1 MNIRA
6 LLWATGVVAI
16 IFIVYLI
23 ILQNTFYAGV
33 E

>member
-1 MNIRA
+1 MSIKA
-6 LLWATGVVAI
+6 LLWAAGVVLM

>member
-1 MNIRA
+1 MKS
-6 LLWATGVVAI
+6 LFWAAGIVVV